1 MNSDWGE
8 QLVTYSNNILKPLGK
23 PLGSSSIPPFTS
35 QGERKLSSVYFSFRI
50 GLVESKIRILISNL
64 ENTQYVLLAH
74 VQPKSFP
81 ALVPDK

>member
-1 MNSDWGE
+1 MS
-8 QLVTYSNNILKPLGK
+8 LVEFYPKQGLIVKTFGKTLGVRWHT
-23 PLGSSSIPPFTS
+23 PFTS

-50 GLVESKIRILISNL
+50 GLVESKIRILVSNL
-64 ENTQYVLLAH
+64 ENAQYVLLAH